1 MTSLTQSVPEDTLK
15 QFAHDLFSSESILKL
30 GERKKEHF
38 KNWGLYMYI
47 LGFQFDSDLSML
59 AKTWRFAAADLLSPK
74 NVMDTKRFIDL
85 VSLVRLC
92 LQSAPV

>member
-1 MTSLTQSVPEDTLK
+1 
-15 QFAHDLFSSESILKL
+15 
-30 GERKKEHF
+30 
-38 KNWGLYMYI
+38 MYI

-92 LQSAPV
+92 LQSAPVLTFSKFAYFHVTWEKISR